1 MSTLRNEAVIYTFT
15 NERQS
20 LEDVIVTSEAGGD
33 AGDRLRKSLLYK
45 CDMLCHTK
53 MAQQIN
59 EINDGDQ
66 NDGIYIDVS
75 IIFFENHFKHVLL
88 RELNWIKAN

>member
-33 AGDRLRKSLLYK
+33 VGDRLRKSLLYK
-45 CDMLCHTK
+45 CDMLCHTTG
-53 MAQQIN
+53 A
-59 EINDGDQ
+59 
-66 NDGIYIDVS
+66 
-75 IIFFENHFKHVLL
+75 
-88 RELNWIKAN
+88 IKVQAYVFTCMCMTCEDLVGSLKLAAGLEA